1 MGLRERK
8 KEQTRNRIA
17 DVALRLFSERGFAE
31 VTVNEIAEAAEVSK
45 ATLFSYFS
53 SKESLVLQ
61 GIGDDDLARIVASR
75 APGQT
80 PTQALRAYY
89 REIAAQP
96 VPNMDGVTARMRV
109 IIENPSVASAA
120 NDLLRQQRLALTDV
134 LAKENGAVVGALMAG
149 LITAAIQILQ
159 ESYFRRLAE
168 GQAGI
173 LAQDV
178 DTAFDLL
185 ENGFSKG
192 L

>member
-61 GIGDDDLARIVASR
+61 GIGDDDLARIVATR

-134 LAKENGAVVGALMAG
+134 LAKE
-149 LITAAIQILQ
+149 
-159 ESYFRRLAE
+159 
-168 GQAGI
+168 
-173 LAQDV
+173 
-178 DTAFDLL
+178 
-185 ENGFSKG
+185 
-192 L
+192 